1 MLRKVLKRT
10 WSLWKD
16 RTECPLVH
24 SFCYPFDIEETWW
37 LFLIWEFEPPNR
49 KGSVE
54 QKLLM
59 YKKITGQ
66 DRIDSIKIYRDIK
79 ALQDE
84 LDVLM
89 EEKEKKENENAGT
102 SKDSAD
108 DTDGNNLRNRSK
120 AKEGKNEQL
129 SEVDKSVFGE
139 KEDDEGILSTVDPI
153 FELQE
158 QIVEL
163 RKKLKTSNFKLGHP

>member
-1 MLRKVLKRT
+1 
-10 WSLWKD
+10 
-16 RTECPLVH
+16 
-24 SFCYPFDIEETWW
+24 
-37 LFLIWEFEPPNR
+37 
-49 KGSVE
+49 
-54 QKLLM
+54 M

-89 EEKEKKENENAGT
+89 EEKEKKENENGGA
-102 SKDSAD
+102 SEESAAD

-139 KEDDEGILSTVDPI
+139 KEDDDGILSTVDPI
-153 FELQE
+153 F
-158 QIVEL
+158 
-163 RKKLKTSNFKLGHP
+163 